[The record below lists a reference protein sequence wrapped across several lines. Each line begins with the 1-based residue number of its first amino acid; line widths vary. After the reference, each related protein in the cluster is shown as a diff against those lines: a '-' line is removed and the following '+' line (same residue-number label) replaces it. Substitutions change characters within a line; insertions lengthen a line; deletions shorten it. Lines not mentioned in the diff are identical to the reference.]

1 MTISAALSPPICC
14 RPPLCHDD
22 AVPVKIIGL
31 TGGIGM
37 GKSTAAAAFRRAG
50 IPVFDADAA
59 VHKVQAKGG
68 RAIRP
73 IEAAFPGTVKNGAVD
88 RNALRAAVIGK
99 PEAIKTLEHILH
111 PMVWEEEARFLAAAR
126 RAGKRAAVLDI
137 PLFFETGRERK
148 VHKIVVVS
156 APQPV
161 QIHRVRKRGRMSDSD
176 IRAIIARQMP
186 DREKRRRAD
195 VVIRTGLSRYLTN
208 RQMRRLILEL
218 LE

>member
-1 MTISAALSPPICC
+1 MIVL
-14 RPPLCHDD
+14 
-22 AVPVKIIGL
+22 GL
-31 TGGIGM
+31 TGSIGM
-37 GKSTAAAAFRRAG
+37 GKSTTARLFAEAG
-50 IPVFDADAA
+50 VPVYDADAT
-59 VHKVQAKGG
+59 VHLIYQSEA
-68 RAIRP
+68 AP
-73 IEAAFPGTVKNGAVD
+73 AIEAAFPGTVKNGAVD

-99 PEAIKTLEHILH
+99 PEAIKTLERILH

-195 VVIRTGLSRYLTN
+195 VVIRTGLSRYLTD

-218 LE
+218 LK

>member
-1 MTISAALSPPICC
+1 MSNE
-14 RPPLCHDD
+14 RPFILC
-22 AVPVKIIGL
+22 L
-31 TGGIGM
+31 TGSLGM
-37 GKSTAAAAFRRAG
+37 GKSRTATFFAEEG
-50 IPVFDADAA
+50 IPVYDADAA
-59 VHKVQAKGG
+59 VHKVQARGG

-73 IEAAFPGTVKNGAVD
+73 IEAAFPGTIRNGAVD

-99 PEAIKTLEHILH
+99 PEAIKLLEHILH

-126 RAGKRAAVLDI
+126 RAGKRAVVLDI

-156 APQPV
+156 APRPV
-161 QIHRVRKRGRMSDSD
+161 QIHRVKQRRGMSESD

-186 DREKRRRAD
+186 DAEKRKRAD

-208 RQMRRLILEL
+208 RQLRRLILEIMA
-218 LE
+218 